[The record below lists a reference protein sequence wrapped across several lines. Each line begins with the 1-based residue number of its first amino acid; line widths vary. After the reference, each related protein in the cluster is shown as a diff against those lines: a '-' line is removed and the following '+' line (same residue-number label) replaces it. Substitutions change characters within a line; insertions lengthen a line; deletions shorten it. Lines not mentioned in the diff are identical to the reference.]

1 MKMFR
6 ADIATRPIRLLS
18 KSDAAE
24 YCCRSVRRFSVECP
38 VSPVLMS
45 NGDQLYDIR
54 DLDAWIDGL
63 KDGAGQGSASMALE
77 RLR

>member
-1 MKMFR
+1 
-6 ADIATRPIRLLS
+6 
-18 KSDAAE
+18 
-24 YCCRSVRRFSVECP
+24 
-38 VSPVLMS
+38 MS

-63 KDGAGQGSASMALE
+63 KDGVGQGSASMALE